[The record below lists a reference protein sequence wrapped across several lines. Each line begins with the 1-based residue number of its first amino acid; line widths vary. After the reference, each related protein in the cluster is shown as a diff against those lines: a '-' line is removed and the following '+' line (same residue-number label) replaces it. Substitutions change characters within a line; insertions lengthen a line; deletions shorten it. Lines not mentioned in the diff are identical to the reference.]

1 MQLQSLMETLSG
13 WVWGPYML
21 ILIVG
26 TGIFLTLRLLFWQ
39 FRMLPL
45 AFKQVFGKHPQH
57 KEGDISQF
65 ASLMTALSATIG
77 TGNIAGVATACVL
90 GGPGAVFWMWMTALF
105 GMATKYGEG
114 VLAVKYRVKNEKGE
128 MSGGPMYYIERG
140 LGAKWKWLAV
150 LFALFGTLASFGIGS
165 SVQSNT
171 VALAVEN
178 SLGIS
183 TLTTAIIMGL
193 NQFLKPPL

>member
-1 MQLQSLMETLSG
+1 MMQNLQSIMETLSG

-21 ILIVG
+21 VLIVG
-26 TGIFLTLRLLFWQ
+26 TGVFLTFRLMFWQ

-45 AFKQVFGKHPQH
+45 AFKQVFGKHPQAQSH
-57 KEGDISQF
+57 AGDISHF

-114 VLAVKYRVKNEKGE
+114 VLAVKYRVKNENGM
-128 MSGGPMYYIERG
+128 MSGGPMYYIEHG
-140 LGAKWKWLAV
+140 LKWK
-150 LFALFGTLASFGIGS
+150 
-165 SVQSNT
+165 
-171 VALAVEN
+171 
-178 SLGIS
+178 
-183 TLTTAIIMGL
+183 
-193 NQFLKPPL
+193 

>member
-1 MQLQSLMETLSG
+1 MAGSG
-13 WVWGPYML
+13 AL
-21 ILIVG
+21 ICWSCIVG
-26 TGIFLTLRLLFWQ
+26 TGIFLTLRLFFWQ
-39 FRMLPL
+39 IRMLPL
-45 AFKQVFGKHPQH
+45 AFKQVFGKHDQAHSHAEIFPTLH
-57 KEGDISQF
+57 P
-65 ASLMTALSATIG
+65 LMTALSATIG

-140 LGAKWKWLAV
+140 LKWKWLA
-150 LFALFGTLASFGIGS
+150 LIFALFGTLGFFWDGS

-171 VALAVEN
+171 VAL
-178 SLGIS
+178 GC
-183 TLTTAIIMGL
+183 
-193 NQFLKPPL
+193 